1 MNQNKIFYIPQSMSQ
16 ASDIKYFISNESR
29 ILAETKKEIISIN
42 VDSILASKN
51 KRYMIVA
58 EPGYGKT
65 RLLKEIVTSYQK
77 EAFFVDAK
85 RVKDDVLGSI
95 KKCKY
100 FDAHENTEEVL
111 QKQKLFKN
119 YKESEYKLDSETIVC
134 IDALDEVPFDKL
146 YELFEKIDDFLA
158 DYGAIKL
165 ILSCRTHHIQKIQY
179 DIKSFDFQ
187 YIELKRFSGKKVEK
201 YLEYRLQKS
210 IDLNELYEKSKI
222 LNLFDFIS
230 IPRYLYYFS
239 KLLNDGSLDE
249 VMNLSRAEMF
259 NHFIYHKLDK
269 ELKEKTHQSQIDLLK
284 RVLEELALIMKINQV
299 SILSKDD
306 LTTVFKQMDSNFSQI
321 VFSDD
326 LLQKLYDRSLI
337 KDNIDSIEFEN
348 QEFLDYLSAKELA
361 RFEKVEHT
369 FFDVAIEPHLD
380 EVYTSWFYVL
390 PFFFELKPLMVEIF
404 LDYIE
409 RKKEG
414 ALSSEY
420 FEALLSVEIS
430 TLDDELRSR
439 IFDMVF
445 DYYSDNNKLL
455 SSVIEEDKK
464 ILYPLARYY
473 DDSKYIKLLKLL
485 DDYEINDTDKNK
497 YRQINSIKLVDT
509 LIKFEKLNNEQIEFW
524 KNKISE
530 WFKSYQKRMKTQ
542 EILLN
547 KKYFNDKEIKKA
559 EKFWRSDKNYHEE
572 LYLEVIKNL
581 ATISNN
587 DFEWIKSFKFVLDS
601 NLKMSN
607 VDELYANACFIVA
620 PNDRFSID
628 IYIDEALPEHIYQL
642 KNRDSIIYALDTLFQ
657 KNKVDLLCDYI
668 PSDFLQIFQNNLN
681 EFYNQ
686 NLGEILKQIVEDL
699 VYKKYSDCNK
709 IIKIFIQVLIQNNDL
724 YLHDLVDLI
733 HKIYK
738 NKIWALRS
746 NDIYILDYIDKN
758 NFDIFMKK
766 LDVFKDDKIEV
777 VQILYNGANKEIKE
791 LIEKQYFK
799 EILESRKRIEEN
811 NALEK
816 EHQEHLCK
824 EWIEDCSNPLEYY
837 NTYKDDLV
845 DCSLFNQGFQKTINW
860 VKDIL
865 ENGNYDNRFD
875 FKKAIEIIFDNKIE
889 LSLQARDNIFVSL
902 PDAFSNEH
910 EMFLD
915 LVQKPSETAIK
926 RLIERYE
933 NAEIDKT
940 INLYG
945 IIEFYSRTKRKEL
958 EPLLLDMLDK
968 DFLYD
973 RAMIVDILPNSIL
986 TKERIRENIAKLD
999 KKSFLYAKYL
1009 CRLIEQYNDK
1019 DAIEEA
1025 IDWVK
1030 ERAENLEEELDAELD
1045 TPLIAFAL
1053 THSDYSIEKDIELL
1067 NFASELYQ
1075 KNRVGRGNFI
1085 RDKVVDEHIKYLLSK
1100 DGKIGLNAINIIEKH
1115 ISKNKITLYNFQ
1127 YNLVDLKKAY
1137 LLKQKISNIMKS
1149 IKKYNE
1155 LIKNDYLPISSPM
1168 ELLETIKE
1176 VIDKDIRRWIED
1188 EGAYKNINKLSK
1200 GKNKNEAE
1208 DFISKNMKSPIE
1220 SALLKK
1226 GFRET
1231 DFIFKREEQ
1240 LQDDK
1245 RLDFT
1250 ISYGFIGSVVLEW
1263 KLSHNSEAIATRKD
1277 GEEYISKLKSYIKGS
1292 GSSFGLFVIFNI
1304 KDNAEKFDKK
1314 LVELKKLYQNEDNII
1329 VLGLDCVNV

>member
-1 MNQNKIFYIPQSMSQ
+1 MDKNKFFYIPQSMNQ
-16 ASDIKYFISNESR
+16 ALDIKYFIGNDSR
-29 ILAETKKEIISIN
+29 LLAERKKELIPLNIS
-42 VDSILASKN
+42 DILSSKN
-51 KRYMIVA
+51 KRYMVVA

-65 RLLKEIVTSYQK
+65 RLLKEIVISYHG
-77 EAFFVDAK
+77 EAFFIDAK
-85 RVKDDVLGSI
+85 RIKDDVLSSI
-95 KKCKY
+95 KSRRCKF
-100 FDAHENTEEVL
+100 FDNQNEIEEKL
-111 QKQKLFKN
+111 QSQRLFKN
-119 YKESEYKLDSETIVC
+119 HDESEYKLDSETIVC
-134 IDALDEVPFDKL
+134 IDALDEVPFYEL

-158 DYGAIKL
+158 NYGDVKL

-179 DIKSFDFQ
+179 DIKSFSFQ
-187 YIELKRFSGKKVEK
+187 YIELNAFSGKQIEK

-210 IDLNELYEKSKI
+210 IDLNEIYQESKMS
-222 LNLFDFIS
+222 NLMDFIS

-239 KLLNDGSLDE
+239 ELLIDRSLDE
-249 VMNLSRAEMF
+249 ITNLSRAEMF
-259 NHFIYHKLDK
+259 DHFIYRKLDK

-284 RVLEELALIMKINQV
+284 RVLEKLALIMKINQV
-299 SILSKDD
+299 SIISKDE
-306 LTTVFKQMDSNFSQI
+306 LMTVFDQMDSNFSQI
-321 VFSDD
+321 AFRDD
-326 LLQKLYDRSLI
+326 LLKKLYDNTLI
-337 KDNIDSIEFEN
+337 KDNIDFIEFEN
-348 QEFLDYLSAKELA
+348 QQFLDYLSAKELA
-361 RFEKVEHT
+361 RFEKVEQT
-369 FFDVAIEPHLD
+369 FFDVAIEPHLN
-380 EVYTSWFYVL
+380 EVYISWFYVL
-390 PFFFELKPLMVEIF
+390 PFFFELKPFMVEIF

-420 FEALLSVEIS
+420 FEALLSIEVTSIDNK
-430 TLDDELRSR
+430 LKSR
-439 IFDMVF
+439 IFNMVF
-445 DYYSDNNKLL
+445 DYYAHNNHLFSIVLGEKNN
-455 SSVIEEDKK
+455 
-464 ILYPLARYY
+464 LYSLIRYY
-473 DDSKYIKLLKLL
+473 DNSKYEKISNLLNGYEVDNSRQKIYQQIVGIKLL
-485 DDYEINDTDKNK
+485 EA
-497 YRQINSIKLVDT
+497 
-509 LIKFEKLNNEQIEFW
+509 LIKFEKLDI
-524 KNKISE
+524 NKIKSWQNKILK
-530 WFKSYQKRMKTQ
+530 WF
-542 EILLN
+542 
-547 KKYFNDKEIKKA
+547 
-559 EKFWRSDKNYHEE
+559 E
-572 LYLEVIKNL
+572 LYSENTNKSTKDVTDYLFVEIMKSIDVIANKDFKWLKKLSFILNLNLKKKNL
-581 ATISNN
+581 
-587 DFEWIKSFKFVLDS
+587 DRW
-601 NLKMSN
+601 
-607 VDELYANACFIVA
+607 YAHACFSIA
-620 PNDRFSID
+620 PNDKFSID
-628 IYIDEALPEHIYQL
+628 VFIKEEVFSYIFQL

-657 KNKVDLLCDYI
+657 ENKVDLLCDYI
-668 PSDFLQIFQNNLN
+668 PFDFLQIFQNNLN
-681 EFYNQ
+681 EFYNK

-699 VYKKYSDCNK
+699 VYKKYSNCNK

-733 HKIYK
+733 HKVYK

-766 LDVFKDDKIEV
+766 LDVFKDYKIEV

-799 EILESRKRIEEN
+799 EILESRKRIEKN

-824 EWIEDCSNPLEYY
+824 EWIEDCLNPLEYY
-837 NTYKDDLV
+837 NIYKDDLV

-875 FKKAIEIIFDNKIE
+875 FKDAIKFIFDNKIE

-902 PDAFSNEH
+902 PNAFSNEH

-933 NAEIDKT
+933 NAETDKT

-973 RAMIVDILPNSIL
+973 RAMIIDILPNSIL

-999 KKSFLYAKYL
+999 KKSFLYEKYL

-1025 IDWVK
+1025 IAWVK
-1030 ERAENLEEELDAELD
+1030 KKAENLEEELDTYFD
-1045 TPLIAFAL
+1045 TNPIAFAL
-1053 THSDYSIEKDIELL
+1053 SHSNYSIKEDKEFL
-1067 NFASELYQ
+1067 NFTSRLYKKNKAS
-1075 KNRVGRGNFI
+1075 GGNFI
-1085 RDKVVDEHIKYLLSK
+1085 RDEIVYEHIKYLLDK
-1100 DGKIGLNAINIIEKH
+1100 DINNGLKAINIMEEH
-1115 ISKNKITLYNFQ
+1115 TFQNKETLYNFQ
-1127 YNLVDLKKAY
+1127 YKLIDLKKAY
-1137 LLKQKISNIMKS
+1137 LSKQKTPNIMKS

-1188 EGAYKNINKLSK
+1188 EGAYKRINELTKTK
-1200 GKNKNEAE
+1200 KRKYAE
-1208 DFISKNMKSPIE
+1208 EFISKSIKNRIE
-1220 SALLKK
+1220 LAFFQR
-1226 GFRET
+1226 GFRGT
-1231 DFIFKREEQ
+1231 DFILKREEQ
-1240 LQDDK
+1240 KEDDE

-1250 ISYGFIGSVVLEW
+1250 ISYGFIGSVVLEL
-1263 KLSHNSEAIATRKD
+1263 KLSHNSEAIITHNKAK
-1277 GEEYISKLKSYIKGS
+1277 EYISRLKSYIKGS

-1304 KDNAEKFDKK
+1304 EDNREKFDKK
-1314 LVELKKLYQNEDNII
+1314 ILELKKFYDDEEYIT
-1329 VLGLDCVNV
+1329 VLGLDCVNVSK